1 MGAGQSG
8 MVDAVGTE
16 RGSGRLFA
24 QLPRGFHAVWGTL
37 LFAGAV
43 IIGLLFH
50 EIEMERERLVE
61 GYRSGARNL
70 HAALLAGI
78 DDKLARINL
87 MMGLA
92 RDQHINWNVLIAE
105 DGVVSLPISAVSDA
119 DAPDTGISLSN
130 QDPGLLTTVLLFRG
144 GADSVVQY
152 GLQLAPA
159 ELEVLA
165 SACSALSG
173 MNAPESDSKLFLL
186 DPLHL
191 DQGDRWLLPLGRI
204 RSQKEGCHADL
215 ALVATDYLNRMLD
228 RLDIDFAAIS
238 TATGTIVARHPDAR
252 QTTGQRWTD
261 EVEIWRYQGQAAQ
274 SGLITSPLDGKV
286 RIAAF
291 GAAATLPIQIVLGY
305 DLARVDTVI
314 AGHRRTVA
322 LAAAIA
328 GLTLLFAMAWSRRL
342 MLDQIGRAADLLD
355 NVDES
360 RRRMQLAL
368 ETTEQGIWEWLPMSG
383 DLYLSDEWREL
394 LGFGRQGEPVTFD
407 AWLNRVHPDDRTRV
421 MQALHDCLRGRSGDF
436 KQRYR
441 VRMPGRGWRWV
452 RCSGTTLERDRQGH
466 ASRITGTI
474 RDVTDEEEARIESGV
489 AGLVFEQAAEGI
501 AITDAQ
507 NRFVQLNQ
515 AFCDMSGYSQ
525 QELLG
530 RHPSMLSAGLQD
542 KSHFQEM
549 WTSLQVRGSWRG
561 EIWNRR
567 KSGEF
572 HAEWLSIAALRDEA
586 GQPIRYVAI
595 YSDIT
600 DQKRKE
606 ELAERQAYF
615 DPLTNLPNRRLFFDR
630 LEQEIQV
637 SSRDGQTFNLLFV
650 DLDNFKEVNRRHG
663 HAFGDR
669 VLIEVAK
676 RLMGCC
682 RASDTVAR
690 IGGDEF
696 VILARHGDLPQAE
709 VMAGKVLSALRDP
722 IFPDQFEERLSVS
735 IGVSSFPANGQSLQ
749 EMMQSAVDALNLAK
763 EGGIRRT
770 SFYSR
775 DREEELR
782 RRVEMTTALQLAM
795 RAGALDL
802 DVQAIHDIA
811 TRRPVKAE
819 VLLRWIHTDRQIPPS
834 QFIPLAEDSDLICDL
849 GDWVFGRVLSV
860 LEDILARESLAEG
873 FCFALNQSAR
883 QLELRDTPAVWLR
896 RLQAAGVA
904 PSRLMLE
911 LPPKLFSREHPR
923 ANQRLRTFV
932 AAGIGLSMDD
942 FGTGHATPDTLGT
955 LPVRE
960 IKIDRSLI
968 ARLEDNAD
976 TRRVVESMIGTARA
990 QGIATVAEGVETEG
1004 QLALLGPMGCDMAQG
1019 FLLSQPQK
1027 MSEFLTEMRRQGV
1040 IAPRTR

>member
-8 MVDAVGTE
+8 MSNAVGTV
-16 RGSGRLFA
+16 RGSGGLFA

-43 IIGLLFH
+43 ITGLLLH
-50 EIEMERERLVE
+50 EIEMERERLID
-61 GYRSGARNL
+61 GYRSSARTS
-70 HAALLAGI
+70 HASLLSGI
-78 DDKLARINL
+78 EDQLSRLRLL
-87 MMGLA
+87 MALA
-92 RDQHINWNVLIAE
+92 RDQQIDWSALIAQDSE
-105 DGVVSLPISAVSDA
+105 IASRRSALPANDGPGGGLADQKDRSLLRA
-119 DAPDTGISLSN
+119 
-130 QDPGLLTTVLLFRG
+130 VLLLDG
-144 GADSVVQY
+144 SADSARQY
-152 GLQLAPA
+152 GLPLTPTQVEALAR
-159 ELEVLA
+159 
-165 SACSALSG
+165 ACSALSRTS
-173 MNAPESDSKLFLL
+173 APETDPTLFLL

-191 DQGDRWLLPLGRI
+191 DQEGHWLLPLGQI
-204 RSQKEGCHADL
+204 RSRKGGCHADL
-215 ALVATDYLNRMLD
+215 ALLDTDYLNRMLD

-238 TATGTIVARHPDAR
+238 TANGIIVARHPDAR
-252 QTTGQRWTD
+252 GTTGQRWTD
-261 EVEIWRYQGQAAQ
+261 ALDIWRYQGQAAQ
-274 SGLITSPLDGKV
+274 SGLVTSPLDGKV

-291 GAAATLPIQIVLGY
+291 GAAATLPVHIVLGY
-305 DLARVDTVI
+305 DLTRVDTVI
-314 AGHRRTVA
+314 GDHRRTVS
-322 LAAAIA
+322 LGAAIA
-328 GLTLLFAMAWSRRL
+328 GLALLFAMAYSGRL
-342 MLDQIGRAADLLD
+342 MLDQIGRAASLLD

-368 ETTEQGIWEWLPMSG
+368 ETTEQGIWEWLPTSG
-383 DLYLSDEWREL
+383 DLYLSDEWRDL

-407 AWLNRVHPDDRTRV
+407 AWLARVHPDDRTRV
-421 MQALHDCLRGRSGDF
+421 MQALHDCLRGRSDDF
-436 KQRYR
+436 RQRYR
-441 VRMPGRGWRWV
+441 LRMPGRGWRWV
-452 RCSGTTLERDRQGH
+452 RCSGTTLERDPQDQ
-466 ASRITGTI
+466 AIRITGTI
-474 RDVTDEEEARIESGV
+474 RDVTDEEEARIESGI

-507 NRFVQLNQ
+507 NRFIQFNQ
-515 AFCDMSGYSQ
+515 AFCDMTGYSQ

-669 VLIEVAK
+669 VLIEVAR

-722 IFPDQFEERLSVS
+722 VFPEQFEGPLSVS
-735 IGVSSFPANGQSLQ
+735 IGVSSFPVNGQSLQ

-763 EGGIRRT
+763 EGGSRRT

-775 DREEELR
+775 DREEETR
-782 RRVEMTTALQLAM
+782 RRVELTTALQLAM

-802 DVQAIHDIA
+802 DVQAIHDIV
-811 TRRPVKAE
+811 TRRPIKAE
-819 VLLRWIHTDRQIPPS
+819 VLLRWIHKERQIPPS

-849 GDWVFGRVLSV
+849 GDWVFGQIVSV
-860 LEDILARESLAEG
+860 LEDIQAHESLAEG
-873 FCFALNQSAR
+873 FSFALNQSAR

-896 RLQAAGVA
+896 RLQAAGLA

-911 LPPKLFSREHPR
+911 LPPKLFSREYPR

-942 FGTGHATPDTLGT
+942 FGTGHATPDALRS

-976 TRRVVESMIGTARA
+976 TRRVVESMIDTARA

-1004 QLALLGPMGCDMAQG
+1004 QLAILGNMGCDMAQG
-1019 FLLSQPQK
+1019 FLLSQPKPMPQ
-1027 MSEFLTEMRRQGV
+1027 FLKEMRARGV
-1040 IAPRTR
+1040 ISPRTR